1 MGKDNILEDF
11 YFGKI
16 IPWEIQHPASPELLE
31 LRTLLES
38 EVQQL
43 NELLPEDGRKL
54 LENLLSDRADMECYA
69 VSNGFQD
76 GFRLGARITTAVLAD
91 GKIPLQPLCTQED

>member
-1 MGKDNILEDF
+1 MVTVMGKDNILEDF

-43 NELLPEDGRKL
+43 NELLPEAGRKL
-54 LENLLSDRADMECYA
+54 LEALLSDRAAMECYA

-76 GFRLGARITTAVLAD
+76 GFRLGARLTAAALYGD
-91 GKIPLQPLCTQED
+91 KTP